1 MGISLGGTKL
11 LNALLADGEERR
23 AAGLASDGPL
33 LDGLVCISSPLDLEA
48 CSRQIEQPRNR
59 VYQHWLLR
67 RLVQQTLA
75 DPFGVSPAERAALE
89 GRGPLGRLRSIRDFD
104 AAITAPRWGYP
115 DVATYYRQASPIH
128 GLLAELELERERDQ
142 EAARFDRPSPLP
154 PTLLVHAAD
163 DPWVPVGACEQL
175 ARKVQLAQDQAPP
188 EARQP
193 LQVLITAQGGHNGF
207 HARCDNRA
215 GAPGNW
221 GDRLTAL
228 WMRRLVGVETE
239 GRVA

>member
-1 MGISLGGTKL
+1 
-11 LNALLADGEERR
+11 
-23 AAGLASDGPL
+23 
-33 LDGLVCISSPLDLEA
+33 
-48 CSRQIEQPRNR
+48 
-59 VYQHWLLR
+59 
-67 RLVQQTLA
+67 
-75 DPFGVSPAERAALE
+75 
-89 GRGPLGRLRSIRDFD
+89 
-104 AAITAPRWGYP
+104 
-115 DVATYYRQASPIH
+115 
-128 GLLAELELERERDQ
+128 
-142 EAARFDRPSPLP
+142 
-154 PTLLVHAAD
+154 VHAAD

-207 HARCDNRA
+207 HASCDNRA

-228 WMRRLVGVETE
+228 WMRRLVGLEAE